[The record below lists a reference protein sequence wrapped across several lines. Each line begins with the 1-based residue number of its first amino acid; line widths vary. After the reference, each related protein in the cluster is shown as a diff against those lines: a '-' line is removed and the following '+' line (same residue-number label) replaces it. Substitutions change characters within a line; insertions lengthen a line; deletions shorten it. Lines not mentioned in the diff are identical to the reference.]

1 METSKP
7 IALTIDLGIVRKECP
22 PHLADRLSS
31 KSPPTSPTNKAS
43 QVLTPPSSPEK
54 LAVATK
60 LHEAHLQVRTPQA
73 RPPPLD
79 KYTTPSSSCIAG
91 RSARPSSSSICPCGR
106 TPFPSLVGPVPLI
119 APPHRPLLTCDDL
132 FLLLPPIHAGRQGP
146 RDAGRR
152 AHRGGPPSPPSW

>member
-7 IALTIDLGIVRKECP
+7 IALTIDLGIVRKACP

-73 RPPPLD
+73 P
-79 KYTTPSSSCIAG
+79 
-91 RSARPSSSSICPCGR
+91 
-106 TPFPSLVGPVPLI
+106 
-119 APPHRPLLTCDDL
+119 
-132 FLLLPPIHAGRQGP
+132 
-146 RDAGRR
+146 
-152 AHRGGPPSPPSW
+152 